1 MLPPLPAPD
10 FDAAT
15 PYPEIGALRT
25 ALGAGDWPAV
35 RRLWDAADRAGR
47 AQLVAAIGDIER
59 PAETAHLVTV
69 LNAALAAE
77 PGDPAAGA
85 MLGAHLVSAGW
96 LIRGSGW
103 ARSVSERQFTDF
115 HGYLRRAEGV
125 LIEATARNPDNVAA
139 WQWRITVAMG
149 LQLGADEAR
158 RRYDRVARVDPHQLN
173 AQAGLLQL
181 LCPKWSGSWEQVH
194 TFARERMLAAPAGAH
209 NAVLVVDAHLEHW
222 LSLPSGEDAAYLT
235 SQPVRDEIYE
245 AAHRSIWHPEFRR
258 TVGWVWVLNMFAGIF
273 TMLEDHRAAAGL
285 FAALGPLATRSPWT
299 YLGRDPGETFV
310 RRRADAIAGA
320 RAAA

>member
-15 PYPEIGALRT
+15 PYPEIAALRT

-35 RRLWDAADRAGR
+35 RRLWDAADWAGR
-47 AQLVAAIGDIER
+47 SHLVSAASDIER
-59 PAETAHLVTV
+59 PAEAARLRIVLQTALD
-69 LNAALAAE
+69 ADA
-77 PGDPAAGA
+77 GDPAAGA

-96 LIRGSGW
+96 RIRGSGY
-103 ARSVSERQFTDF
+103 ARTVSQRQFTDF
-115 HGYLRRAEGV
+115 HEHLRRAEGA
-125 LIEATARNPDNVAA
+125 LIEATARNPENVAA
-139 WQWRITVAMG
+139 WQWRITSAMG

-158 RRYDRVARVDPHQLN
+158 RRYDRVARVDPHHLK
-173 AQAGLLQL
+173 AQASLLQL
-181 LCPKWSGSWEQVH
+181 LCPKWSGSWEQAH
-194 TFARERMLAAPAGAH
+194 TFARERMLAAPEGAH
-209 NAVLVVDAHLEHW
+209 NAVLVLDAHLEHW
-222 LSLPSGEDAAYLT
+222 LSLPGVEDAAYLT
-235 SQPVRDEIYE
+235 SEPVRAEIYE
-245 AAHRSIWHPEFRR
+245 AAHRSVWHPAFRR

-285 FAALGPLATRSPWT
+285 FAALGPLASRSPWN

-320 RAAA
+320 GAAA